1 MTASCEVWLQVAP
14 DSVVI
19 FVSGEID
26 ASAVAPLTAQVERA
40 LARSP
45 TELVFDLTD
54 VRYLNSTG
62 IAFFVTVI
70 RRTRPNGVTVTV
82 RGLSDHFTDLFR
94 ITRLGDFLELLPR
107 TAAQDSPPA
116 DPLTALHTSA
126 ASQSGGSDHG

>member
-1 MTASCEVWLQVAP
+1 MTASCDVWMQAAP

-26 ASAVAPLTAQVERA
+26 ASAVAPLTAQVDKA

-62 IAFFVTVI
+62 VAFFVTVI
-70 RRTRPNGVTVTV
+70 RRTRPNGVTVSV
-82 RGLSDHFTDLFR
+82 KGLSDHFTDLFR

-107 TAAQDSPPA
+107 TAAQDLSTKGPPNA
-116 DPLTALHTSA
+116 VHKSA
-126 ASQSGGSDHG
+126 GPSGGSDHG